1 MIFADLSIDVNKLT
15 TEQMHEVNKCAL
27 HYGLGRQDFMS
38 LLTRD
43 LDEQESLRIAKEE
56 EQERAM
62 YSVINIAKK
71 SILVSNNY
79 KKNLREE
86 KQGKNGERLE
96 SKSCKLCLRIDVSVL
111 QGKIFRD
118 IFEEF
123 TFLFNY
129 RFDIIFFTTL
139 VTLHEL
145 VQLMTENFSALNQ
158 CRSHAH
164 LHLSKG
170 ESSLS
175 LLSVMKIRTQEKN

>member
-1 MIFADLSIDVNKLT
+1 
-15 TEQMHEVNKCAL
+15 
-27 HYGLGRQDFMS
+27 MS

-111 QGKIFRD
+111 QGKIFQDR
-118 IFEEF
+118 IFEQF

-129 RFDIIFFTTL
+129 WFDILFFMTL
-139 VTLHEL
+139 VMQHEL